1 MTAQSEVK
9 VKICGLKDVDTI
21 EGMNGLPFHYLGL
34 VFAPSRRQVTGKQA
48 GKLVEAARKIKGA
61 GGNRPLVVGVFV
73 DASIAHIGEVLN
85 DAPLDV
91 VQLHGQESA
100 DYMCE
105 LRKAYPQLHIWKV
118 CSVSKEEPMESDQ
131 ILAVLSAYRTAI
143 DALLIDAPGG
153 GTGQTFNW
161 ERIEAYGLAA
171 RQLGIPL
178 FVAGGLQ
185 ADNVGKLLEKHS
197 PDGID
202 VSSGVEIEGRKDLG
216 KIALFIRRVMER

>member
-1 MTAQSEVK
+1 MTAQRELK
-9 VKICGLKDVDTI
+9 VKICGLTDVDTI

-73 DASIAHIGEVLN
+73 NASIAYIGEVLN

-100 DYMCE
+100 NDMRE
-105 LRKAYPQLHIWKV
+105 LREAYPHLQIWKV
-118 CSVSKEEPMESDQ
+118 CSVAKEEPKEYEQ
-131 ILAVLSAYRTAI
+131 ILMELSAYRTTI
-143 DALLIDAPGG
+143 NALLIDAPGG

-161 ERIEAYGLAA
+161 ERIEAYGRAA
-171 RQLGIPL
+171 RQLGLPL
-178 FVAGGLQ
+178 FVAGGLH
-185 ADNVGKLLEKHS
+185 ADNVRELLEKHS